1 MDEAAIVAKLSE
13 RANPVPPPEPTIPET
28 PLEEPN
34 PDEGFHDNLPL
45 ENTLEKLNL
54 MDYFQ
59 IASQN
64 RHSPEI
70 QTWLNTIISW
80 ARDEAGSSE
89 YTDML
94 RVINDQERVM
104 GSKLKPDRML
114 RLWQFVKINTQR
126 KQLIERERVLYG

>member
-1 MDEAAIVAKLSE
+1 MDEAAIVAKLAE
-13 RANPVPPPEPTIPET
+13 NANPVPDIPATAPIAPAEHDQ
-28 PLEEPN
+28 
-34 PDEGFHDNLPL
+34 DEGFHDNLPL

-70 QTWLNTIISW
+70 QTWLNSVIDW

-89 YTDML
+89 YTDIL

-104 GSKLKPDRML
+104 GSKIKPDRLL

-126 KQLIERERVLYG
+126 KRLIEQERVLYG